1 MTSYRTMRTQKGYVL
16 LEALIAILLFSVGIL
31 ALVGMQATAI
41 NNVSDS
47 KYRTEAGFLA
57 DQIIGVIWGNRV
69 VVPGVS
75 GVAAD
80 PSFSCNPCNASTGN
94 AYTQQWW
101 ASGVNATLP
110 QASAVIAVNAGRV
123 EVIISWQP
131 PKAATAH
138 THSVVAYVD

>member
-1 MTSYRTMRTQKGYVL
+1 MRCHRTMQTQNGYVL

-31 ALVGMQATAI
+31 ALVGMQAAAVS
-41 NNVSDS
+41 NVSDS
-47 KYRTEAGFLA
+47 KYRTEAGFMA

-69 VVPGVS
+69 AVSGVS
-75 GVAAD
+75 GVSAD
-80 PSFSCNPCNASTGN
+80 PSFACNPCNSTNGN
-94 AYTQQWW
+94 AYTRQWF
-101 ASGVNATLP
+101 ASGVSATLP

-131 PKAATAH
+131 PKAASAH